1 MHYALGQRMLA
12 REIGRGPAGP
22 TVVHTDNLATLQGT
36 AMENVPVN
44 QRYLAARRAVVRQAQ
59 DAKLV
64 DIRFV
69 GSSDNLADM
78 FTKPL
83 PRESFLRL
91 RDLVLGIG
99 RAGGD

>member
-1 MHYALGQRMLA
+1 
-12 REIGRGPAGP
+12 
-22 TVVHTDNLATLQGT
+22 
-36 AMENVPVN
+36 MENVPVN

-69 GSSDNLADM
+69 GSNDNLADM
-78 FTKPL
+78 FTKSL

>member
-1 MHYALGQRMLA
+1 
-12 REIGRGPAGP
+12 
-22 TVVHTDNLATLQGT
+22 
-36 AMENVPVN
+36 MENVPVN
-44 QRYLAARRAVVRQAQ
+44 QRYLAARRAEVRQAQ

-69 GSSDNLADM
+69 GSSGNLADM